1 MPFDLSPLA
10 ILAMWAGGVGLAA
23 AAVGRWRIVGAGYF
37 WTVGGSAILIGVA
50 TAGMGPIAVAA
61 LVSLAVG
68 AVTAGRWPVVS
79 SGALATGGFLF
90 LGQAAIDSNPWLVL
104 TGAAALGGTTSE
116 MLLGHWFLVDPT
128 LPRRSLR
135 RLDAAGVIGLVADAA
150 LIVALGGLAGGG
162 LVVTAYLVLAVLG
175 LLMMVGVW
183 FSLGEQGYE
192 GVMAATGLSYLSVL
206 TTLGMVSV
214 GRFLLG

>member
-1 MPFDLSPLA
+1 MPFDLSPLT

-23 AAVGRWRIVGAGYF
+23 AVVGWWRIVGAGYF

-50 TAGMGPIAVAA
+50 TAGMGPMAVAA

-79 SGALATGGFLF
+79 SGGLAMGGFLF
-90 LGQAAIDSNPWLVL
+90 LGQAAIASNPWLVL

-128 LPRRSLR
+128 LPRRALR
-135 RLDAAGVIGLVADAA
+135 RLDAAGVIGLVTDAA
-150 LIVALGGLAGGG
+150 LIVGLGGLTGGG

-183 FSLGEQGYE
+183 FSLGERGYE

-214 GRFLLG
+214 GRFLVG